1 MMQIAAIRM
10 GDAWTVA
17 HPNGRAG
24 RFENAP
30 DALKAAARLAMDAAR
45 RGHDVRLL
53 VHDTH
58 GELLHV
64 PASDPRVAGA

>member
-1 MMQIAAIRM
+1 MQIAAIRM

-24 RFENAP
+24 RFESAP
-30 DALKAAARLAMDAAR
+30 DALQAAARLARDAR
-45 RGHDVRLL
+45 SRGHDVRLL

-64 PASDPRVAGA
+64 PASDPRLTEA